1 MAMSVCIPHSR
12 NYVASEYVLGGMTT
26 ILCSRKKA
34 GGFNT
39 ILCSHK
45 KSLLPRNQYP
55 QLLRKPNQ
63 PIPLNCTPH
72 SFHSNL
78 AKNILKVYFNKEP
91 LNLQLALR
99 LQVWTMDRYHS
110 PTKKWSCV
118 KSTHMYTRT
127 YTPTH
132 TQLTSVD
139 SFLMLI
145 YVDHCLLFCYNPHW
159 LPVACLF
166 GCSNCCLTSCDFRW
180 SATPAWNQQP
190 CLHLDL
196 FLAEG
201 KAKLLM
207 HWLLVQNPLC
217 VDPPLTA
224 VVCWSLPGRGQVEVE
239 YVVGVSAVAVAAA
252 VVVAVAVPLA
262 S

>member
-1 MAMSVCIPHSR
+1 MVISVCIPHSR

-99 LQVWTMDRYHS
+99 LQVWTVAIILLQRNGHVS
-110 PTKKWSCV
+110 KVHTCTHAHTLLPT
-118 KSTHMYTRT
+118 
-127 YTPTH
+127 
-132 TQLTSVD
+132 QN
-139 SFLMLI
+139 
-145 YVDHCLLFCYNPHW
+145 LLLWIVF
-159 LPVACLF
+159 
-166 GCSNCCLTSCDFRW
+166 
-180 SATPAWNQQP
+180 
-190 CLHLDL
+190 
-196 FLAEG
+196 
-201 KAKLLM
+201 
-207 HWLLVQNPLC
+207 
-217 VDPPLTA
+217 
-224 VVCWSLPGRGQVEVE
+224 
-239 YVVGVSAVAVAAA
+239 
-252 VVVAVAVPLA
+252 
-262 S
+262 